1 MPTLWYLLRVNQA
14 ITIEWW
20 WNGKDIEMG
29 KFGWIFIWDLK
40 SKNYSR
46 KLTQISSQLLKS
58 WKFQSMWP
66 KRNNSAAKL
75 TSYRLQE
82 KVDPNFTSEFFFTA
96 AKKTV
101 VSLKNRLRMIF
112 SFYFYIPNLN
122 FPSPLS
128 RRPQAPEKQRSG
140 CILFP
145 FKLLLAIRATSL

>member
-46 KLTQISSQLLKS
+46 KLTQVSSQLLKS

-101 VSLKNRLRMIF
+101 VSLKNRLNDIF
-112 SFYFYIPNLN
+112 VLFLYSEFE
-122 FPSPLS
+122 FPESPLS
-128 RRPQAPEKQRSG
+128 PPPSPREAAFWVYP
-140 CILFP
+140 FP
-145 FKLLLAIRATSL
+145 F